1 MQFLNTQL
9 HSTRLVQEGEKLIR
23 HKTLTFCAGKV
34 AADGILSLSRREC
47 SICEGCSPVDTLCKH
62 DYIQIKQ
69 TNRIPSIN
77 T

>member
-1 MQFLNTQL
+1 M
-9 HSTRLVQEGEKLIR
+9 QEGEKLIR

-62 DYIQIKQ
+62 MIIYKIKQ
-69 TNRIPSIN
+69 TNWIPSTHDGIQN
-77 T
+77 KAYKFNFK